1 MATPSGADPFRSTAT
16 PQASPR
22 KLTTHQKAVLI
33 QVLRVFPEQK
43 MCVCYRPDA
52 GDAQAYARDFLAV
65 FKAVGWEADE
75 IELAAGAREPAG
87 LAIGVSREDAIP
99 HASLALRDALLIY
112 HIEAKIF
119 CDPARNIE
127 AGTFALIVGAPA

>member
-1 MATPSGADPFRSTAT
+1 MARPPGADPFRSAAT
-16 PQASPR
+16 PQAAPR

-43 MCVCYRPDA
+43 MSVCYCRDA
-52 GDAQAYARDFLAV
+52 GDARAYARDFLAV

-75 IELAAGAREPAG
+75 IERAAGARGPAG
-87 LAIGVSREDAIP
+87 LSIAVSREDAVP
-99 HASLALRDALLIY
+99 HAALALRDALLIY

-127 AGTFALIVGAPA
+127 AGTFALIVGV